1 MFAGAERPRTPQTVF
16 DRVAPY
22 YDTLNSLLSLGID
35 RTWRRHVA
43 SSLELAP
50 RAHVLDVAT
59 GTGALAL
66 EIVRA
71 SASEVSVTGCDI
83 NERMLTVAAR
93 RIGKARAGVELVH
106 CDAMRLPF
114 GDASFDAATLA
125 FAIDDMPDREQCV
138 AEIRRVL
145 KSHGRIALL
154 ELAQPDKEP
163 LRSAYRMYLR
173 TFRLLRRVSIQGYDH
188 LEKEILTYRGA
199 GAIESL
205 LGRAG
210 FVRYRHISLTLGIA
224 RLHLAE
230 KSGEMDD

>member
-1 MFAGAERPRTPQTVF
+1 MLASAERPRTPQTVF

-35 RTWRRHVA
+35 RTWRAHVA
-43 SSLELAP
+43 RSLELAP
-50 RAHVLDVAT
+50 GAQVLDVAT

-66 EIVRA
+66 AIVRN
-71 SASEVSVTGCDI
+71 SAAEVSVTGCDI
-83 NERMLTVAAR
+83 NERMLGVAAR
-93 RIGKARAGVELVH
+93 RIDKARAGVELVH
-106 CDAMRLPF
+106 CDAMQLPF
-114 GDASFDAATLA
+114 RDATFDAATLA
-125 FAIDDMPDREQCV
+125 FAIDDMPDRERCV

-145 KSHGRIALL
+145 KDGGRFALL

-163 LRSAYRMYLR
+163 MRSAYRIYLR
-173 TFRLLRRVSIQGYDH
+173 TFRMLRGYDH
-188 LEKEILTYRGA
+188 LEQEILTYRGA

-230 KSGEMDD
+230 KSAEMERL